1 MRFGIFYEHQMPRPW
16 AEDAEETLLANALQQ
31 VELADKVGV
40 DYVWEVEHHFLEEY
54 SHSSAPEVFLAAAS
68 QRTSNIR
75 LGHGIVQIPPGFN
88 HPARVAERVAT
99 LDLVSG
105 GRVEF
110 GTGESSSQA
119 ELGGFGVD
127 RETKREQWEESID
140 VITRMFVEEPFAGY
154 DGRWTSMPPRSVRPK
169 PKQKPHPPLW
179 VACSRRETI
188 LLAARRGIGALT
200 FAFIEPEQAREWV
213 DEYEALIQSDEC
225 VPAGFAVNPSFAVVL
240 PMMLHED
247 EATAIER
254 GIDGAHFFGYSL
266 AHYYVFGDHRPGIT
280 NVWEEFQAKRAEYG
294 FAREIINADD
304 GPLGVKILQQGLG
317 SLRGAIGTPAQVVD
331 LVQRYVDAG
340 VDQVIFVQQAGPN
353 KHEHICESLE
363 LFGKKVLPHFT
374 DGREEAEAAKRERLA
389 GACERALARRAPA
402 RQPDPGYVITPRGE
416 PAAAQVISA
425 ARRAETNGA
434 AANGGRHGL
443 KAALAKR
450 LREAG
455 ESAFAA
461 FVRGRS
467 DQQLERTLG
476 SGPGL
481 RIMFK
486 GLERAFVPEKA
497 NGWSGEVQYE
507 LTGTHNGH
515 RDWVVRVQGDHASAA
530 PGRAEKPAVTFR
542 MSVPVFARIAAQE
555 MHPAKAMMEG
565 ELQLDGDFE
574 AAARLGEMFG
584 ADSLV

>member
-1 MRFGIFYEHQMPRPW
+1 MRFGIFYEHQLPRPW
-16 AEDAEETLLANALQQ
+16 NEGAEEKLLTDALEQ

-68 QRTSNIR
+68 QRTQNIR

-127 RETKREQWEESID
+127 RESKRAQWEESID

-154 DGRWTSMPPRSVRPK
+154 DGRWTSMPPRGIVPK

-200 FAFIEPEQAREWV
+200 FAFIEPEQARDWV
-213 DEYEALIQSDEC
+213 DEYEAIIQSEDC

-240 PMMLHED
+240 PMMLHKD
-247 EATAIER
+247 EQTAIER
-254 GIDGAHFFGYSL
+254 GIDGAHFFGFSL
-266 AHYYVFGDHRPGIT
+266 AHYYVFGDHRPGVT
-280 NVWEEFQAKRAEYG
+280 NVWEEFQSKRAEYG

-304 GPLGVKILQQGLG
+304 GALGVKILEQGLG
-317 SLRGAIGTPAQVVD
+317 SLRGAIGTPEQVVD
-331 LVQRYVDAG
+331 LVQRYVEAG

-353 KHEHICESLE
+353 KHEDVCESLE

-374 DGREEAEAAKRERLA
+374 DKREEREAAKRERLA
-389 GACERALARRAPA
+389 EACERALARRAPA
-402 RQPDPGYVITPRGE
+402 RQADRNYVITPRGE
-416 PAAAQVISA
+416 PAAAQVIAA
-425 ARRAETNGA
+425 ARRAESNGEM
-434 AANGGRHGL
+434 NGDRGGVRG
-443 KAALAKR
+443 AIQR
-450 LREAG
+450 RVRDAG
-455 ESAFAA
+455 ESALGR

-467 DQQLERTLG
+467 DAQLERTLG

-486 GLERAFVPEKA
+486 GLEHAFVPEKA
-497 NGWSGEVQYE
+497 NGFKGEVQYE
-507 LTGTHNGH
+507 LSGTRNGH
-515 RDWVVRVQGDHASAA
+515 RDWVVRIEGDNATVA
-530 PGRAEKPAVTFR
+530 PGRADQPVLTMR
-542 MSVPVFARIAAQE
+542 MSVPVFARIAARE
-555 MHPAKAMMEG
+555 LHPGKAMMEN
-565 ELQLDGDFE
+565 QLEIDGDFE
-574 AAARLGEMFG
+574 VAARFGEMFG

>member
-1 MRFGIFYEHQMPRPW
+1 MRFGIFYEHQLPRPW
-16 AEDAEETLLANALQQ
+16 HEGAEEKLLTDALEQ

-40 DYVWEVEHHFLEEY
+40 DYMWEVEHHFLEEY

-68 QRTSNIR
+68 QRTKNIR

-119 ELGGFGVD
+119 ELGGFGVE
-127 RETKREQWEESID
+127 RETKRAQWEESID
-140 VITRMFVEEPFAGY
+140 VITRMFAEEPFAGY
-154 DGRWTSMPPRSVRPK
+154 DGRWTSMPPRSILPK

-213 DEYEALIQSDEC
+213 DEYEALIQSEEC
-225 VPAGFAVNPSFAVVL
+225 VPAGFAVNPNFAVVL
-240 PMMLHED
+240 PMMLHKD
-247 EATAIER
+247 EETAIER

-266 AHYYVFGDHRPGIT
+266 AHYYVFGDHQPGVT
-280 NVWEEFQAKRAEYG
+280 NVWDEFQAQRVEYG

-304 GPLGVKILQQGLG
+304 APLGVKVLQQGLG
-317 SLRGAIGTPAQVVD
+317 SLRGAIGTPEQVVD

-353 KHEHICESLE
+353 RHEDICESLE

-374 DGREEAEAAKRERLA
+374 DGREEREAAKRERLA
-389 GACERALARRAPA
+389 EACERALARRAPA
-402 RQPDPGYVITPRGE
+402 RSAVPGYVITPRGE
-416 PAAAQVISA
+416 PASAQVIAA
-425 ARRAETNGA
+425 ARRAQSNGA
-434 AANGGRHGL
+434 GVNGGRAGL
-443 KAALAKR
+443 RGALEKR
-450 LREAG
+450 LKEVG

-461 FVRGRS
+461 FVRRRS
-467 DQQLERTLG
+467 DAQLERTLG

-486 GLERAFVPEKA
+486 GMERAFVPEKA
-497 NGWSGEVQYE
+497 NGFKGEVQYE
-507 LTGTHNGH
+507 LTGSRNGNH
-515 RDWVVRVQGDHASAA
+515 EWVVRVDGNHATVT
-530 PGRAEKPAVTFR
+530 PGRADQPVVTFR

-565 ELQLDGDFE
+565 QLELEGDFE
-574 AAARLGEMFG
+574 AAARVGEMFG
-584 ADSLV
+584 ADSLL